1 MKKHQSIIPK
11 KISLSALG
19 ILSALS
25 SVAAIALINSPE
37 NSRQQLLKAIAP
49 TITST
54 TNQINRNIT
63 DNVTNS
69 QDVRNPDEVFYTEQ
83 DLTTKDVWDATN
95 KTENAA
101 NKKFFENFKKNLENA
116 TGNSPL
122 KEELAKVTEETDKYI
137 NYKKA
142 EDEYSK
148 SGLQDL
154 VPWENIKEE
163 FKAQLGNPK
172 ENFAEIEQLATIQTS
187 MAQLSGLTD
196 ENQPV
201 SSIKQLVA
209 SSLKSNNL
217 TAENN
222 NQANLTGV
230 DQVAGTGYT
239 SLVKIA
245 EIDLSQLQ
253 NFILDYTYQVNSAA
267 NEAKGHLI
275 IKNDKG
281 QIKDAANLQEAYNK
295 LDIFGRYEPLPK
307 GVTIGSN
314 SHPEKQQ
321 NIVLRKEAG
330 NDTLTILARL
340 KGTEILKNIS
350 FATTETGQPTKF
362 GILDVQANDKTT
374 FRKVIENRN
383 TTTVSDKLMDDAN
396 KDANS
401 ANQLVAIQFFS
412 SEFLSQK
419 ITAANPAPFAL
430 DPKANRFIQVYQGI
444 ETVPNNGGGTNPDEQ
459 ENVNLLSLDLNYV
472 TRFAEDGADNDYE
485 PIKEYVAGVATN
497 KTISIDLA
505 FDGTKPTQINDQ
517 ENSTYNFFALLK
529 DTMDKEILKL
539 FPEVSQIT
547 VRSSVDP
554 TNKIAKQEVG
564 YSDLFYLIG
573 NPSTKVGIDN
583 TKELVNKIPDLTR
596 KIFAEKPEQFND
608 PTPPQQPPFR
618 SKRQAQPNNVAT
630 STIKANEQ
638 IDEKVNVIQTL
649 GAVYDKWQQNDPD
662 FNQTSYTINV
672 PKVEFE
678 QKGAEYN
685 NITINRK
692 EISGTGPQLIDN
704 QVGLDKYWRGV
715 ANLITTKFNPQFQGN
730 QNRFTYNATNNT
742 GLTIVE
748 KWLVN
753 NFEFIPNYANVDAIL
768 SEGIKLWNDD
778 PATSTST
785 GNPPTLNQLKPETQ
799 RSFAALLAKLIEI
812 QYEAIVKEFESNQM
826 FPIYKS
832 FQNLLNVETQ
842 TSRSVVGDVANI
854 VQSQSINAGGTT
866 LSLIQYQTNGWDNV
880 FSQTQ
885 STLKNQLLSLINLLR
900 FGGTDDDRT
909 LLADAILTNPVI
921 ALKFKEFSAE
931 NLVNFV
937 DSQPFSTKLN
947 QLRILDGILS
957 YFGYSFIDSYTEHIN
972 SGGTADNFKLTFKV
986 NGQPSSLTFEQVLEE
1001 IINKLVAKTNE
1012 YKPTANEQYQ
1022 SIWLDNIIAGTN
1034 VIRSMNWKLRQLN
1047 NVNPTPPLQ
1056 RNISLYADEPQF
1068 SSQDLIKKINDILG
1082 QQQGSPAEQA
1092 AWQGAINNGSKR
1104 FDQFSEF
1111 FSGRGGAEN
1120 VEKIFNAITQDKAIM
1135 ERRTIDFNEGYLVSL
1150 TESLK
1155 YIWFIILALIG
1166 VGVMAA
1172 SSIGIAT
1179 KSKQAQLS
1187 KHPIIKWVLFSL
1199 IGLGLL
1205 TAVLALV
1212 FGLPAVL

>member
-1 MKKHQSIIPK
+1 MKKSTILPK
-11 KISLSALG
+11 KITLTALGLLSAF
-19 ILSALS
+19 S
-25 SVAAIALINSPE
+25 SVATIALLNA
-37 NSRQQLLKAIAP
+37 NP
-49 TITST
+49 TQT
-54 TNQINRNIT
+54 TILPNLQSNQVVTTAVKPNKNIVDNIT
-63 DNVTNS
+63 NN
-69 QDVRNPDEVFYTEQ
+69 QDIRNPDEVFYTDQ
-83 DLTTKDVWDATN
+83 DLENKDVWDAGTN
-95 KTENAA
+95 AENAA
-101 NKKFFENFKKNLENA
+101 NRAFFTSFKTNLEST
-116 TGNSPL
+116 TGSSTVKDELLKINDEIDKYLKYKEVENTYKSSPL
-122 KEELAKVTEETDKYI
+122 NNTI
-137 NYKKA
+137 
-142 EDEYSK
+142 
-148 SGLQDL
+148 
-154 VPWENIKEE
+154 PWDNIKET
-163 FKAQLGNPK
+163 FKAELGNPK
-172 ENFAEIEQLATIQTS
+172 ETFQEIEQLKEIQKS

-196 ENQPV
+196 ETQPV
-201 SSIKQLVA
+201 SSIRQLTA
-209 SSLKSNNL
+209 ATLKSNNL
-217 TAENN
+217 TATANN
-222 NQANLTGV
+222 TSNLSGV
-230 DQVAGTGYT
+230 DQIAGNGYT
-239 SLVKIA
+239 NLIKIA
-245 EIDLSQLQ
+245 EIDLTQQQ

-267 NEAKGHLI
+267 PDAKGHLI

-281 QIKDAANLQEAYNK
+281 QIKDATNLKKAYDN

-307 GVTIGSN
+307 NTTIGN
-314 SHPEKQQ
+314 NTHPDKQK
-321 NIVLRKEAG
+321 NIVLKKD
-330 NDTLTILARL
+330 NDTLIVLARL
-340 KGTEILKNIS
+340 KTGEILKNLS

-362 GILDVQANDKTT
+362 GILDVQANQTTTFKKIIETRGTTSALELMDKT
-374 FRKVIENRN
+374 
-383 TTTVSDKLMDDAN
+383 N

-401 ANQLVAIQFFS
+401 DNQLVSIQFFT

-419 ITAANPAPFAL
+419 ISANNPAPFELNA
-430 DPKANRFIQVYQGI
+430 DNNRFIRVYQGI
-444 ETVPNNGGGTNPDEQ
+444 ETVPGNTGGGTNPDDQ
-459 ENVNLLSLDLNYV
+459 ENVNLLSLDMNYV
-472 TRFAEDGADNDYE
+472 TRFAENGADNDYE

-539 FPEVSQIT
+539 FPDVSQIT
-547 VRSSVDP
+547 VRSSVDK
-554 TNKIAKQEVG
+554 TNKIAKQEIG

-583 TKELVNKIPDLTR
+583 TKELTNKIPDLTR
-596 KIFAEKPEQFND
+596 KIFAEAPEQFRD
-608 PTPPQQPPFR
+608 PTPPNQNPNPFR
-618 SKRQAQPNNVAT
+618 SKRQAQAPNDSVAT

-649 GAVYDKWQQNDPD
+649 GAVYDKWVTNDPK
-662 FNQTSYTINV
+662 FNNTTYTINV
-672 PKVEFE
+672 PTVDFD
-678 QKGAEYN
+678 QKGAEYS
-685 NITINRK
+685 NININRK
-692 EISGTGPQLIDN
+692 EISANGYQLVNN
-704 QVGLDKYWRGV
+704 QVGIDKYWKGV
-715 ANLITTKFNPQFQGN
+715 ASLITAKFNPEFKGN
-730 QNRFTYNATNNT
+730 EGRFSHTTINT
-742 GLTIVE
+742 GSVIVE
-748 KWLVN
+748 RWLVN

-768 SEGIKLWNDD
+768 SEGIKLWNED
-778 PATSTST
+778 PANASNNGT
-785 GNPPTLNQLKPETQ
+785 PPTLDKLTETTQ
-799 RSFAALLAKLIEI
+799 KGFAALLAKLIEI

-832 FQNLLNVETQ
+832 FQALLEDKTTKQ
-842 TSRSVVGDVANI
+842 RSVVGDVNAI
-854 VQSQSINAGGTT
+854 VTS
-866 LSLIQYQTNGWDNV
+866 LSVNNPQLPLTLIQYQTNGWDNV
-880 FSQTQ
+880 FSQQ
-885 STLKNQLLSLINLLR
+885 EKTLKDQLSSLIELLR

-957 YFGYSFIDSYTEHIN
+957 YFGYSFIDSYTDHIN
-972 SGGTADNFKLTFKV
+972 SGGLANNFKLTFKV
-986 NGQPSSLTFEQVLEE
+986 NGQPSDLTFAQVLEE

-1047 NVNPTPPLQ
+1047 NVNPAPPLQ

>member
-1 MKKHQSIIPK
+1 MKKHQSIVPK
-11 KISLSALG
+11 KISLSILG
-19 ILSALS
+19 LLSTFS
-25 SVAAIALINSPE
+25 SVAAIALINSQ
-37 NSRQQLLKAIAP
+37 QQLIKITAP
-49 TITST
+49 TIDST
-54 TNQINRNIT
+54 IKDQIKRNIT
-63 DNVTNS
+63 DNITNNQS
-69 QDVRNPDEVFYTEQ
+69 VNNPDEIFYTEQ
-83 DLTTKDVWDATN
+83 DLATKDVWNATTKDENTTN
-95 KTENAA
+95 KGYFDSFKTNLEKITDSSPIKDELLKIDEEIKKYIEF
-101 NKKFFENFKKNLENA
+101 KKFEKEYTDNNNITNL
-116 TGNSPL
+116 
-122 KEELAKVTEETDKYI
+122 I
-137 NYKKA
+137 
-142 EDEYSK
+142 
-148 SGLQDL
+148 
-154 VPWENIKEE
+154 PWDNIKDAI
-163 FKAQLGNPK
+163 KQQLGDPK
-172 ENFAEIEQLATIQTS
+172 ENFEDIEQLKNIDKVMT
-187 MAQLSGLTD
+187 QLSGLTED
-196 ENQPV
+196 QPV

-209 SSLKSNNL
+209 KNLKSNNL
-217 TAENN
+217 TATGNTTS
-222 NQANLTGV
+222 NLSGV
-230 DQVAGTGYT
+230 EQIAGTNFT
-239 SLVKIA
+239 NLIKIA
-245 EIDLSQLQ
+245 EIDLTQQQ
-253 NFILDYTYQVNSAA
+253 NFILDYTYQATSASNA
-267 NEAKGHLI
+267 AKSHLI
-275 IKNDKG
+275 IRND
-281 QIKDAANLQEAYNK
+281 QFQVKDATNLKSAYDK

-307 GVTIGSN
+307 GATIGDN
-314 SHPEKQQ
+314 TFPQQ
-321 NIVLRKEAG
+321 QKSIVLKKE
-330 NDTLTILARL
+330 NDRLIVLARL
-340 KGTEILKNIS
+340 KQNEILRDIS
-350 FATTETGQPTKF
+350 FSTDSGQPDKF
-362 GILDVQANDKTT
+362 GILDVQASNQTT
-374 FRKVIENRN
+374 FRKIIENRN
-383 TTTVSDKLMDDAN
+383 TTGSEKLMDDTA
-396 KDANS
+396 KDNNS
-401 ANQLVAIQFFS
+401 NDQLVSIQFFS
-412 SEFLSQK
+412 SEFFSK
-419 ITAANPAPFAL
+419 RITNKQSTPSPLNPE
-430 DPKANRFIQVYQGI
+430 KNRYIQIYQGI
-444 ETVPNNGGGTNPDEQ
+444 ETVGNNAGGDDQPDGENNTN
-459 ENVNLLSLDLNYV
+459 LFSLDLNYV
-472 TRFAEDGADNDYE
+472 TRFAEENGATDNDYE

-497 KTISIDLA
+497 KTISIDLT
-505 FDGTKPTQINDQ
+505 FDGTNPSQINEQ
-517 ENSTYNFFALLK
+517 ETSTYNFFVLLK

-539 FPEVSQIT
+539 FPNVSEIT
-547 VRSSVDP
+547 VRSSVDR
-554 TNKIAKQEVG
+554 TNKIAKQEIG

-583 TKELVNKIPDLTR
+583 STDLSNKIPDLTR

-608 PTPPQQPPFR
+608 PTPTQPVPFR
-618 SKRQAQPNNVAT
+618 SKRQAQTNPDFAI

-638 IDEKVNVIQTL
+638 IDEKINVIQTL
-649 GAVYDKWQQNDPD
+649 GAVYDKWANNDPT
-662 FNQTSYTINV
+662 FNNATYTINV
-672 PKVEFE
+672 PTIDFD
-678 QKGAEYN
+678 QKGSQYS
-685 NITINRK
+685 NININRK
-692 EISGTGPQLIDN
+692 DISANGYQLVNN
-704 QVGLDKYWRGV
+704 QVGIDKYWKGV
-715 ANLITTKFNPQFQGN
+715 SGLITTKFNPQFQGN
-730 QNRFTYNATNNT
+730 QNRFTYNTINNT
-742 GLTIVE
+742 GLIIVE

-778 PATSTST
+778 LATNTNT
-785 GNPPTLNQLKPETQ
+785 GTPPTLDKLNPNTQ

-842 TSRSVVGDVANI
+842 TSRSVVGDVTNI
-854 VQSQSINAGGTT
+854 VESQSINAGGTT

-880 FSQTQ
+880 FTKQEK
-885 STLKNQLLSLINLLR
+885 TLKDQLLSLINLLR

-957 YFGYSFIDSYTEHIN
+957 YFGYSFIDSYTDHIN
-972 SGGTADNFKLTFKV
+972 GGGTADNFKLTFKV
-986 NGQPSSLTFEQVLEE
+986 NGEPSNLTFEQVLEE

-1047 NVNPTPPLQ
+1047 NVNPAPPLQ

-1111 FSGRGGAEN
+1111 FSGRGGADN